1 MYIMYVYDNVGYSW
15 KLHGRDMGDSLEIYS
30 NIQNLQC
37 VLMYKVYQNAVMKTG
52 HLPTQIDQNGRPP
65 AAN

>member
-1 MYIMYVYDNVGYSW
+1 
-15 KLHGRDMGDSLEIYS
+15 
-30 NIQNLQC
+30 LQC